1 MGVIQLNYL
10 IPMETPTVKKT
21 SKKDYRKL
29 ILEGFVNHVLE
40 HGAQPASVFK
50 FAKELKMK
58 EEEFYTYY
66 TSFEAIKSA
75 IWVSIYDTTLETIE
89 SQEVFKEYSAREKFL
104 SFLFTWIEELKKNRS
119 YLLSLYSDK
128 GQSFKSLPLD
138 TKEFKEKFKDFASD
152 IILEGK
158 ETQEIATRPF
168 ITEKYDE
175 ALWIQVAFVFRYWL
189 DDRSPR
195 FEKTDAAIEKSVN
208 LAFDLMGKS
217 ALDTFLDFAKFLYQ
231 NK

>member
-1 MGVIQLNYL
+1 
-10 IPMETPTVKKT
+10 MEAPTNKKT
-21 SKKDYRKL
+21 AKKDYRSL
-29 ILEGFVNHVLE
+29 ILEGFISHVLE
-40 HGAQPASVFK
+40 HGVEPASVFK
-50 FAKELKMK
+50 FAKDLKMK
-58 EEEFYTYY
+58 EEEFYTYF
-66 TSFEAIKSA
+66 TSFESVKSA
-75 IWVSIYDTTLETIE
+75 VWISIYEESIKAIE

-104 SFLFTWIEELKKNRS
+104 GFLFTWIEELKKNRS

-128 GQSFKSLPLD
+128 VQSLKKLSAD
-138 TKEFKEKFKDFASD
+138 TKDFKEKFKEFAGE

-158 ETQEIATRPF
+158 ETQEIASRPF

-175 ALWIQVAFVFRYWL
+175 ALWLQVVFVFRYWF

-231 NK
+231 TK